1 MFSDTDREMSERD
14 YRDFAESMR
23 SGSPFSDAAKGA
35 DTILDLRGLVKDYD
49 GDPHIAKSLAGKDRR
64 GQSGGIHN
72 IGLKHR
78 GTVQFA
84 KKVAKGKAKSKA
96 ARKARRRGRK

>member
-1 MFSDTDREMSERD
+1 MM
-14 YRDFAESMR
+14 
-23 SGSPFSDAAKGA
+23 
-35 DTILDLRGLVKDYD
+35 
-49 GDPHIAKSLAGKDRR
+49 GKDRR
-64 GQSGGIHN
+64 GQNGGIGN

-96 ARKARRRGRK
+96 ARKARRKGRR

>member
-1 MFSDTDREMSERD
+1 M
-14 YRDFAESMR
+14 
-23 SGSPFSDAAKGA
+23 K
-35 DTILDLRGLVKDYD
+35 
-49 GDPHIAKSLAGKDRR
+49 KDRR
-64 GQSGGIHN
+64 GQNGGIHN

-96 ARKARRRGRK
+96 ARKARRKQRK